1 MNAPMDHQADAAQK
15 ARLVQEFK
23 TLLVRTYASALSA
36 YSDQKFDFRP
46 LRARPTDTDVTVQVR
61 VLQQG
66 AQAVPIDYSME
77 KTAAGW
83 KVYDVMVGGV
93 SLVAN
98 YRTEFNN
105 IVRDSGIEGLIKNL
119 DSKNR
124 SLEVAA
130 PAARK

>member
-1 MNAPMDHQADAAQK
+1 
-15 ARLVQEFK
+15 
-23 TLLVRTYASALSA
+23 
-36 YSDQKFDFRP
+36 
-46 LRARPTDTDVTVQVR
+46 
-61 VLQQG
+61 
-66 AQAVPIDYSME
+66 ME

-105 IVRDSGIEGLIKNL
+105 IVRDSGVEGLIKNL

-124 SLEVAA
+124 SLD
-130 PAARK
+130 PAGQPKK